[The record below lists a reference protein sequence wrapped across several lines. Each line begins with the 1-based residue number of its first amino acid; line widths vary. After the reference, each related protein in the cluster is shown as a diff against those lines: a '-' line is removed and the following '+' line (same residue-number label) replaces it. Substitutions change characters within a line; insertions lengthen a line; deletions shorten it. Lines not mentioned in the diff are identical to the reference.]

1 MKVMEALAAGKAVV
15 ATPLALEG
23 IDAARGREVLA
34 AEADG
39 EFSATI
45 LRLMRDSALRRAIA
59 AGGRQWAERSAAIS
73 RSDAF
78 DALYRELTQRGHR
91 PAEVGEF
98 AR

>member
-23 IDAARGREVLA
+23 IDAAVGREVLA
-34 AEADG
+34 AETDS
-39 EFSATI
+39 EFAAAI
-45 LRLMRDSALRRAIA
+45 LRLLSDPAGRQVMA
-59 AGGRQWAERSAAIS
+59 AGARRWAERSAAIS

-78 DALYRELTQRGHR
+78 DALYREVTKGRR
-91 PAEVGEF
+91 PAEIGEL